1 MHAGIAFCLRC
12 DPVEVVLAWTRLQD
26 LLSARPLCPLKEDSV
41 IQTGREPLSRT
52 HEDFM
57 DGCNA
62 KPVNGTV

>member
-1 MHAGIAFCLRC
+1 MDQTAGPAVCK
-12 DPVEVVLAWTRLQD
+12 A
-26 LLSARPLCPLKEDSV
+26 LCPLKEDSV
-41 IQTGREPLSRT
+41 IQTGREPLSGT